1 MRYVES
7 VKKTLCALAFLC
19 VFQVNAKDVKLTGT
33 PMGSP
38 NVDYS
43 TGTSSETV
51 NTWACAFDGDTNTYF
66 ASLDRSNTWVGLDLG
81 TPHVITGVGWVS
93 RAGQPNRVLLALFEG
108 ANNADFSDALPLYL
122 IPEAGADGV
131 RNYADVMVTRGFRY
145 VRYVGPN
152 NARCNIAEVEFYG
165 HEGVGDNTHFYQ
177 ITNLPTM
184 SIHTYAGTD
193 PQDKVTEMPSNMCLV
208 YNGGKL
214 IQEYPLLIRGRGN
227 ASWGFPK
234 KPYRIKYNDGKS
246 HRMLKDSPMESP
258 AKAKKWTLINNY
270 GDKTLMRNC
279 VAFEISKRLGL
290 AYTPYCQPVDVIL
303 NGEYKG
309 CYQLCD
315 QISIDKARVP
325 ITEMTP
331 EDIEGSAVT
340 GGYLVEVDA
349 YAGSETSWF
358 SSTHGIPVTI
368 KSPGDDEIV
377 AKQSAYIKRTFNLME
392 SALWSSNFKD
402 DSIGYRSKLDVESF
416 LRHFIVGELAGNTDT
431 YWSTYM
437 YKERDQVP
445 FHVGPVWDFDLAMD
459 NDSRIYPVNN
469 RADWV
474 YNSGGSAANGMRAFV
489 NRVFQDTYA
498 SNRLR
503 QIWGDM
509 RRCGI
514 LSDESL
520 LAYVDSMA
528 RELDASQR
536 LNFIRWPILHER
548 VHQNPVAY
556 GSYEQEVNV
565 LRDYFP
571 ARLDWMDNY
580 LGYGED
586 KVYTDSV
593 FYISSPADLI
603 EFSHA
608 VNSGAN
614 KSEGYLTQD
623 IDMTGYSDYF
633 SPIGNSTYPFMGV
646 FDGRG
651 HSLSNFVIRG
661 ANNCGI
667 FGMVSGGA
675 KISDFIFD
683 SSCSI
688 SGASYVGVVST
699 SVYSGQVTIERVGN
713 EAKVTGTGL
722 NVAGILGCNYG
733 SDIQVVIRDCYN
745 TGMIT
750 GAGESAAISG
760 WLGGSSQMTGC
771 WNTGDVTGYVESYE
785 MARYAG
791 VPLIKD
797 CYSTKG
803 NQVSLI
809 TNEQVSNGELAW
821 MLNVPKGESP
831 LWFQKLG
838 EDVHPVFDKNRG
850 LVKKNPDGTFTNET
864 LMLGDVQKDGVLTL
878 SDADWVAEYIVGRAP
893 EGFYAF
899 NADVTSDKEIDV
911 LDVVAIING
920 ISGKTV
926 NFVPSVD
933 GTARIYSSASSV
945 KCGGTRK
952 LNVWVSAPQYVTAF
966 QTTVL
971 LTGALS
977 VDTLKITSGNV
988 LSTTHVLKSGA
999 VAEGTRI
1006 LGYST
1011 NNDAFDG
1018 LSGTLLSLVLEA
1030 GDTFDGGTIS
1040 FTNQKMTTASGVT
1053 YYPEDVTY
1061 NVNLSKT
1068 YVTGIELS
1076 ESELGMVIGDTH
1088 SVTASVLPTTATN
1101 QKLNW
1106 KSSDAEVVSVD
1117 AEGLL
1122 TAHALGTATITAMAS
1137 DGSGVTATLEV
1148 TVVDGSSVIA
1158 IEEIPEAAQVYT
1170 LDGVRISKP
1179 KSKGIYVI
1187 NGTKVLVK

>member
-1 MRYVES
+1 MNLLSKSWIIGAALFIAGSNMMNAQDVES
-7 VKKTLCALAFLC
+7 LLQGDVISKENSTSASLAFDKNLSTYYSASSAD
-19 VFQVNAKDVKLTGT
+19 FQ
-33 PMGSP
+33 
-38 NVDYS
+38 
-43 TGTSSETV
+43 
-51 NTWACAFDGDTNTYF
+51 
-66 ASLDRSNTWVGLDLG
+66 WVGLDLG
-81 TPHVITGVGWVS
+81 KPCVITRIAFTPRENGSTGAD
-93 RAGQPNRVLLALFEG
+93 RMLLSLFEG
-108 ANNADFSDALPLYL
+108 ANRPDFLDAVPLYL
-122 IPEAGADGV
+122 IGETPAQGV
-131 RNYADVMVTRGFRY
+131 TTSVDIEVSRGFRY
-145 VRYVGPN
+145 VRYVGS
-152 NARCNIAEVEFYG
+152 AGSYCNVAELAFYG
-165 HEGVGDNTHFYQ
+165 HEGAGDDSHFYQ
-177 ITNLPTM
+177 VTGLPTV
-184 SIHTYAGTD
+184 SIHVVDDAVPEQKGKDFDSYITITYENGT
-193 PQDKVTEMPSNMCLV
+193 
-208 YNGGKL
+208 L
-214 IQEYPLLIRGRGN
+214 IQEYPILTRVRGN
-227 ASWGFPK
+227 FSATHEN
-234 KPYRIKYNDGKS
+234 KPYRIKFNDGKS
-246 HRMLKDSPMESP
+246 HRMLKGSARDESP

-368 KSPGDDEIV
+368 KSPSDDEIV

-733 SDIQVVIRDCYN
+733 SDSQVVIRDCYN

-878 SDADWVAEYIVGRAP
+878 SDADWMAEYIVGRAP

-977 VDTLKITSGNV
+977 VDTLNITSGNV

-1030 GDTFDGGTIS
+1030 SDTFDGGTIS

-1088 SVTASVLPTTATN
+1088 RLTASVLPTTATN

-1106 KSSDAEVVSVD
+1106 KSSDVEVVSVD